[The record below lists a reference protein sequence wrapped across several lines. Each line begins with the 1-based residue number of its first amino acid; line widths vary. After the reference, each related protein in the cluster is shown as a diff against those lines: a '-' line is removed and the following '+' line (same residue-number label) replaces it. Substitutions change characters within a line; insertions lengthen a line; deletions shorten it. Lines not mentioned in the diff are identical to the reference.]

1 MNLGLTLTTVPICSG
16 SMKKQAVGGKPRAER
31 VRDGL
36 YSVRYNPNPYLNSV
50 SLCIKSG
57 DQTVRVLCFC
67 HDNELQMSPDKCFT
81 TYSIIKLPTNIL
93 R

>member
-1 MNLGLTLTTVPICSG
+1 MNHGLTLTTVPICSG
-16 SMKKQAVGGKPRAER
+16 SMRRQAVEGKPRAER
-31 VRDGL
+31 VPDGL
-36 YSVRYNPNPYLNSV
+36 YSVRYNPNPYSV

-57 DQTVRVLCFC
+57 DHTVRLLCFC

-81 TYSIIKLPTNIL
+81 TYSTIKLPTNIL